1 MAVSATPAAAPGSSV
16 ADSSSDAA
24 HTGLTGSSAAPIDS
38 SGSSAV
44 SSLVAAPAVPLD
56 RPHT

>member
-1 MAVSATPAAAPGSSV
+1 VAPV
-16 ADSSSDAA
+16 
-24 HTGLTGSSAAPIDS
+24 DS

-56 RPHT
+56 RPHTRL